1 MRRVP
6 AKRGMRRI
14 TRKTVVFKTQSPVFE
29 RGVKPP
35 PKADRIAWRFFNR
48 VGEDYGLVKPLVEVA
63 VMVPAPGGEC
73 R

>member
-29 RGVKPP
+29 RGLKPP

>member
-14 TRKTVVFKTQSPVFE
+14 TKKTVVFKTQSPVFE
-29 RGVKPP
+29 RGLKPP

>member
-1 MRRVP
+1 MRRLP
-6 AKRGMRRI
+6 AKRGMRKI
-14 TRKTVVFKTQSPVFE
+14 SRKTVVLITQSPVFE
-29 RGVKPP
+29 RGLKPS

>member
-6 AKRGMRRI
+6 ARRGMRKI
-14 TRKTVVFKTQSPVFE
+14 SRKTVVLITQSPVFE
-29 RGVKPP
+29 RGLKPP
-35 PKADRIAWRFFNR
+35 PKADSIVWRFFNR

>member
-6 AKRGMRRI
+6 ARRGMRKM
-14 TRKTVVFKTQSPVFE
+14 TKKTAVLITQSPTFQKGL
-29 RGVKPP
+29 RPT
-35 PKADRIAWRFFNR
+35 PKTKRIAWRFFNR
-48 VGEDYGLVKPLVEVA
+48 VGEDYGLVNQLVEVS